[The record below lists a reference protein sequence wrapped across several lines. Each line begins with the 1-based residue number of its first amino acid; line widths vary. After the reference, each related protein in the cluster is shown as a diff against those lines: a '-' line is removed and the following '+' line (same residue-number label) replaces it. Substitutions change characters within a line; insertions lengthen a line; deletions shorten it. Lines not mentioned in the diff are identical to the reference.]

1 MINHYHFDKLIIGG
15 SLESLL
21 YSYVNSQKIL
31 LLNPIY
37 PFELSKIDYCSSLRM
52 VGYDNNR
59 KIYKSELWDRLT
71 FILSMTGM
79 VIFPNTIKNHREEEN
94 SFVLITDNNKRIKL
108 TSDNILNFD
117 SVSDDNVL
125 VYDWFNVRSGN
136 NHDYVLL
143 TDNDQFINK
152 IHFYRPSRIGSNASM
167 KDLVGQS
174 NLHRS
179 FLGGPNYTEGI
190 ARLKIIK
197 MMKEAGIKG
206 QSNGY
211 SKKGKRQHY
220 AIKLEHTHREIHN
233 EYTPKFSLDE
243 LLLLEPQRGEQWN
256 LTRKLFRHKQ
266 ISTLRESFR
275 LPANL

>member
-59 KIYKSELWDRLT
+59 QIYKSELWDRLT

-108 TSDNILNFD
+108 TSDSIVDFD
-117 SVSDDNVL
+117 LVSDNNVL

-136 NHDYVLL
+136 NHDYVKL

-179 FLGGPNYTEGI
+179 VLGDPNYTEGI

-233 EYTPKFSLDE
+233 KYTPKFSLDE